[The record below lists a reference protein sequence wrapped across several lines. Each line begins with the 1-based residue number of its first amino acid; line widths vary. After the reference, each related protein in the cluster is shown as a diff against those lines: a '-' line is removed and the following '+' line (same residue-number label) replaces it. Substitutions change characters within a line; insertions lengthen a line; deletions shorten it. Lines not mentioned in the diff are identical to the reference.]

1 VRSRGTGARLHF
13 AWNDAG
19 SLFLCRENAA
29 TRYKPGVLLVEVFTH
44 VLLPILVMF
53 GCGWVLDRRFGLDLG
68 TVVKLSINIF
78 VPAFIFV
85 HLIEAEIEGDMA
97 LRIIGFTICI
107 VICLFIAGALVGKM
121 LGYTREHTRT
131 LQIAAM
137 FYNSAN
143 YGIPLMALAYG
154 TVAAPLQVFVIL
166 VQNIGNFTLGV
177 FLASSAKHAG
187 WRAALPALRQT
198 SVWAVACALTIR
210 ALHLPVQD
218 VRWIWVPAKY
228 FSDGLVGVALVTLG
242 VQLSHTEHRQS
253 ITRIGWALVLRL
265 LASPLLAWALVRPFG
280 FHGEVAAIMILSA
293 SFPTAV
299 NTALIAHEFETD
311 SHFAAA
317 AVFYS
322 TVCSMVTVTVLV
334 ALLRIPAVVGAL

>member
-1 VRSRGTGARLHF
+1 
-13 AWNDAG
+13 
-19 SLFLCRENAA
+19 
-29 TRYKPGVLLVEVFTH
+29 VLLLQVFTH

-53 GCGWVLDRRFGLDLG
+53 GCGWVLDRRFRLDLA
-68 TVVKLSINIF
+68 TVVKVNIHIF

-85 HLIEAEIEGDMA
+85 HLIEAKIEGHLA
-97 LRIIGFTICI
+97 LRVVGFTICI
-107 VICLFIAGALVGKM
+107 VIGLFAAGALVGKVF
-121 LGYTREHTRT
+121 GYSREHTRA

-143 YGIPLMALAYG
+143 YGLPLMALAYG
-154 TVAAPLQVFVIL
+154 PVAAPLQVFVIL

-210 ALHLPVQD
+210 ALHFPIQEIGWL
-218 VRWIWVPAKY
+218 WVPATY
-228 FSDGLVGVALVTLG
+228 FSKALVGFALVTLG

-253 ITRIGWALVLRL
+253 ISRIGWALGLRL
-265 LASPLLAWALVRPFG
+265 LASPLLAWALVRVFD
-280 FHGEVAAIMILSA
+280 FHGETAAIMILSA

-311 SHFAAA
+311 PHFAAA

-322 TVCSMVTVTVLV
+322 TVFSMLTVTVLV
-334 ALLRIPAVVGAL
+334 ALLRIPGVVAAL

>member
-1 VRSRGTGARLHF
+1 M
-13 AWNDAG
+13 
-19 SLFLCRENAA
+19 LFI
-29 TRYKPGVLLVEVFTH
+29 EVFTQ
-44 VLLPILVMF
+44 VLLPILAMF
-53 GCGWVLDRRFGLDLG
+53 ACGWVLDRRFKLDLA
-68 TVVKLSINIF
+68 TVVKINIHLF

-85 HLIEAEIEGDMA
+85 HLVEAKLEGNLA
-97 LRIIGFTICI
+97 LRVVGFTICI
-107 VICLFIAGALVGKM
+107 VAGLFATGALVGKIF
-121 LGYTREHTRT
+121 GYSREHTRA

-154 TVAAPLQVFVIL
+154 AVAAPLQVFVIL

-177 FLASSAKHAG
+177 FLASSAKHSG

-198 SVWAVACALTIR
+198 SVWAVGCALTIR
-210 ALHLPVQD
+210 ALHLPVQEI
-218 VRWIWVPAKY
+218 RWLWVPLTY
-228 FSDGLVGVALVTLG
+228 FSNGLVGVALITLG

-253 ITRIGWALVLRL
+253 ISRIGWALVLRL
-265 LASPLLAWALVRPFG
+265 LGGPLIACALVRVFD
-280 FHGEVAAIMILSA
+280 FHGTTAAIMILSA

-322 TVCSMVTVTVLV
+322 TLFSMVTVTILV
-334 ALLRIPAVVGAL
+334 AVLRMPQVLTLLD